1 MIPHMSVGEI
11 MFPKVQA
18 SKSITELWA
27 QSVWPTRKGPISYN
41 ATTES
46 RGDHGFSKAQDL

>member
-27 QSVWPTRKGPISYN
+27 QSVWPTRKGPVSYN